1 MMPSKV
7 RTQVQLEP
15 RQYERLKELAH
26 ERRQSLSRV
35 LRTILDAALELEGEA
50 GDGAVRDARLAFV
63 GSGRDAEGKRDV
75 ARHHDRYLYGARR

>member
-1 MMPSKV
+1 MPSKV
-7 RTQVQLEP
+7 RTQIQLEP

-35 LRTILDAALELEGEA
+35 LRTIVDDALGLGGEA
-50 GDGAVRDARLAFV
+50 GEDAVRDARLAFV
-63 GSGRDAEGKRDV
+63 GSGRDAERKRDV